1 MWLWS
6 FFLKELSVSGPLIT
20 ETGSKGERSFHRTR
34 SVWKN
39 FERCGSDDKES
50 ASQCRRPGLDPSVR
64 KIPWRSGY
72 PLQYPWLETSMDR
85 GVQWATVRGVTKSLT
100 RLSEG
105 LFFFFLILYSFSP
118 HLLPLAGTF
127 MPFWCHPG
135 SFSCFLLLAMHAR
148 VRPWALSLGLDP
160 VVRLLL
166 LLYLTFTL
174 FCSQSAHLL
183 PVSWNIHDFLIF
195 VCVCRLSVWSKLSNS
210 LGKYLGAHW

>member
-1 MWLWS
+1 MQETWAWSLGQEDPLEEWLPTP
-6 FFLKELSVSGPLIT
+6 VSL
-20 ETGSKGERSFHRTR
+20 TGDFHGQRSPVGYSPWGH
-34 SVWKN
+34 
-39 FERCGSDDKES
+39 KES
-50 ASQCRRPGLDPSVR
+50 D
-64 KIPWRSGY
+64 K
-72 PLQYPWLETSMDR
+72 TKR
-85 GVQWATVRGVTKSLT
+85 GT
-100 RLSEG
+100 
-105 LFFFFLILYSFSP
+105 FFFFLILYSFSP